1 MLHDEVRARQ
11 VAAQHAIPMY
21 RRRTRLRWS
30 MRHMSRTFQ
39 EVAWSLR
46 ALSLMALG
54 VAFLSFTP
62 IHREALLLPRVHLV
76 SHRPATLTGR
86 HCSKPLRSLRR
97 RNGLLSRR
105 ARASQIVGELADQY
119 GMDTE
124 RTTATASKWRSNN
137 AELDSLVAGQSQ
149 AIFQRDRVWEY
160 VWSRPLGILQRG
172 VFIASTVVSIYL
184 AWQADAGHSSS
195 KEEDDAYDPTS
206 LKGPQRETARGK
218 ALRSGLAQMGVFF
231 VKMGQTLAQRP
242 DLVGD
247 DVAEEL
253 KGLQE
258 RNAPFAD
265 EAAHQII
272 ADDLGHKGP
281 LAPDVHQAGCDE
293 SLPPLLK
300 ELEAKHVASA
310 SLGQVYRGRLHDGL
324 EVALKVQRPGVRN
337 VLGPD
342 WAIAVLAC
350 QAYRKVTGSLNDY
363 SFIVDTVAQGIRREL
378 DYHHEAG
385 NAEEFG
391 ARHTFLPFVSSP
403 GWVPEYTGPK
413 GTARV
418 LCTKWYPSRA
428 PSQLPRDER
437 RKLVEMAVEAC
448 VVQLLITGFVHAD
461 PHEGNLRFGD
471 DGRIVFLDFGLM
483 DRVDF
488 GIMECFAAGIRHVLN
503 EDWVNLTRVMQE
515 VRFTPTP
522 LLKYTNYAKREL
534 SPCTVEDFAASL
546 EKSVRSETGG
556 TSRFGSMATALKKMS
571 NDYVMLT
578 PPYVALLCRTFIT
591 LEGLLGDDPELA
603 AQFNIYKVALP
614 FALQRVLSPR
624 TRKGVAALESVL
636 LQARPRK
643 PPLPNWPSLA
653 ALLASGGGSGEDAA
667 EEKTKEYGGME
678 GVARRL
684 LRTSEGSALRRL
696 LYSVDLFE
704 AVLLLLTCRSALP
717 VRNFLEDALAERWS
731 AASTRKEIRPKLGP
745 RAAAASAEW
754 GEWNE
759 EDPFMLPETSRRTSR
774 TAWRIVLRRQLR
786 YSMFPPWRL
795 PLRLSIG
802 SARIAL
808 ASVRLAFRA
817 WRAAARKRRQ
827 AKAKAIAGH
836 REVADSHS

>member
-1 MLHDEVRARQ
+1 MVHDEARHQ
-11 VAAQHAIPMY
+11 EVASRHAIPMY
-21 RRRTRLRWS
+21 RGRTRLRLS
-30 MRHMSRTFQ
+30 IRQMRKRLQ
-39 EVAWSLR
+39 KVPWSLS
-46 ALSLMALG
+46 ALCLMAFG
-54 VAFLSFTP
+54 VAFLSATP
-62 IHREALLLPRVHLV
+62 RHGEALLASPLELV
-76 SHRPATLTGR
+76 PHTQATLTGR
-86 HCSKPLRSLRR
+86 RCSRHVPPLRRQTR
-97 RNGLLSRR
+97 LLSRR
-105 ARASQIVGELADQY
+105 ASASQIVGELADQY

-124 RTTATASKWRSNN
+124 RTTATAQKWQSNN
-137 AELDSLVAGQSQ
+137 AELDSLVSGQSQ

-160 VWSRPLGILQRG
+160 VSTRPLGILQRG
-172 VFIASTVVSIYL
+172 LFIASTVVGIYL
-184 AWQADAGHSSS
+184 AWQADAGHSNV
-195 KEEDDAYDPTS
+195 KEDDPSYDPTS

-258 RNAPFAD
+258 RNAPFPD
-265 EAAHQII
+265 EVAYKII
-272 ADDLGHKGP
+272 ADDLDHKGP
-281 LAPDVHQAGCDE
+281 LAPDVHQAGCDPA
-293 SLPPLLK
+293 LPPLFK
-300 ELEAKHVASA
+300 ELDPTHVASA

-342 WAIAVLAC
+342 WAIAVIAC
-350 QAYRKVTGSLNDY
+350 QAYRKLSKSLNDY

-385 NAEEFG
+385 NLTEFG
-391 ARHTFLPFVSSP
+391 ARHSFLPFVSSP
-403 GWVPEYTGPK
+403 GWVPDYTGPK
-413 GTARV
+413 GTAML

-428 PSQLPRDER
+428 PSQLPREER
-437 RKLVEMAVEAC
+437 RRLVEMAVEAC

-522 LLKYTNYAKREL
+522 LLKYTNFATREL
-534 SPCTVEDFAASL
+534 QPCTVEDFAASL
-546 EKSVRSETGG
+546 EKSVRSEAGG

-603 AQFNIYKVALP
+603 AEFNIYKVALP

-624 TRKGVAALESVL
+624 TRKGVAALEAVL
-636 LQARPRK
+636 LQERPGRS
-643 PPLPNWPSLA
+643 PLPNWPSLA
-653 ALLASGGGSGEDAA
+653 ALLASGGGKGE
-667 EEKTKEYGGME
+667 EEEDKTKEYGGME

-684 LRTSEGSALRRL
+684 LRTSEGAALRRL
-696 LYSVDLFE
+696 LYSVDVFE

-717 VRNFLEDALAERWS
+717 VRDFIEDMLATRWS
-731 AASTRKEIRPKLGP
+731 TPKAPKEEPPKLGP
-745 RAAAASAEW
+745 RSAAASAEW

-759 EDPFMLPETSRRTSR
+759 EDPFLLPAVPSRRTSR
-774 TAWRIVLRRQLR
+774 AAWKIVLRRQLR
-786 YSMFPPWRL
+786 FSVFPPWRL
-795 PLRLSIG
+795 PLRLSMG
-802 SARIAL
+802 SIRIVL
-808 ASVRLAFRA
+808 ASTRLAFRA
-817 WRAAARKRRQ
+817 WRAAAKRRR
-827 AKAKAIAGH
+827 ALRHAG
-836 REVADSHS
+836 